1 MPLKKIKLTPGVNRE
16 NTRYTNEGGWYE
28 SEKIRFRQGT
38 PEKIGGWIRISTDTF
53 LGLCRSLWNWVTLG
67 GINLIGVGTNIK
79 FYLEAGGIYN
89 DITPFR
95 DQVTLT
101 NPFETFD
108 GSPIVEVTDANGGY
122 IDGDY
127 VTFYGASAVGGLLL
141 SGYSTAPATMTIATP
156 CVVTATITF
165 PNASPIVFTTSGAL
179 PTGLLAGTTYYTRN
193 VSGLTF
199 NLSLTPTGA
208 LINTSGSQSGIHQIV
223 GVGGE
228 YQITVTGA
236 TTYTITASSN
246 ATSNAVGGGTV
257 YALYQINV
265 GPAYVVPLVGWGA
278 GPWGAGVWGVGEAST
293 DAIRLWSQQNYGE
306 DLIFGPREGA
316 IYYWDATSG
325 YTPITFSATVA
336 TPTVITASAEYAN
349 GTPLRFAPDAGS
361 TLPVGILPGELYYVR
376 NVSGSSFNIS
386 LTPSGALIQVTVA
399 AVGTVRI
406 LSNGYK
412 LADFGTATDVPTQ
425 QNYLLVSDISRFVF
439 AFGCNDYASS
449 TVDPMLIRW
458 SDQEDPYN
466 WTPAS
471 TNQAGFLRL
480 SRGSEIVTATQSR
493 QEILVWTD
501 ASLYSLQYV
510 GAPVVW
516 GAQLVGE
523 NISIVGQNAV
533 AYANGVSYWMGK
545 DKFYKYD
552 GRTQTLNCDLRRYV
566 FSDINSL
573 QYEQVFA
580 GTNEGFNEI
589 WWFYC
594 STGLTDIDKYVVYN
608 YAEDIWYYGN
618 LARTAWLDSG
628 LRNFPLAATY
638 YNNIV
643 NHEQGVDDNATA
655 TTLPIEASITSAEF
669 DLDDGHNFMFV
680 WRVLPDITFDGS
692 TANSP
697 SVVMYLLPLKNSGSG
712 YSVNSATNSNH
723 SVADSSF
730 ATITRTVALPVEE
743 FTGQIF
749 TRVRGRQMAIKIE
762 STGLGVNWQLGAP
775 RIDMRQDGR
784 R

>member
-1 MPLKKIKLTPGVNRE
+1 VPLKKILLKPGVNRE

-38 PEKIGGWIRISTDTF
+38 PEKIGGWQRISSATF
-53 LGLCRSLWNWVTLG
+53 LGICRSLWNWVTLG

-79 FYLEAGGIYN
+79 FYLQAGGIYN

-101 NPFETFD
+101 NPFETTN

-122 IDGDY
+122 IDGDF
-127 VTFYGASAVGGLLL
+127 VTFYGGTAVGGL
-141 SGYSTAPATMTIATP
+141 TI
-156 CVVTATITF
+156 F
-165 PNASPIVFTTSGAL
+165 GQ
-179 PTGLLAGTTYYTRN
+179 Y
-193 VSGLTF
+193 
-199 NLSLTPTGA
+199 
-208 LINTSGSQSGIHQIV
+208 
-223 GVGGE
+223 E
-228 YQITVTGA
+228 ITVTGA
-236 TTYTITASSN
+236 NTYTITASSN
-246 ATSNAVGGGTV
+246 ASSSATGGGTV

-278 GPWGAGVWGVGEAST
+278 GPWGAGPWGIGQAST

-306 DLIFGPREGA
+306 DLIFGPREGP

-325 YTPITFSATVA
+325 YTPITFAATVA
-336 TPTVITASAEYAN
+336 TPTVITAAAEYAD

-361 TLPVGILPGELYYVR
+361 TLPVGIIPGEMYYVR
-376 NVSGSSFNIS
+376 NASGSSFNIS
-386 LTPSGALIQVTVA
+386 LTPAGALIAVSGA
-399 AVGTVRI
+399 AVGNCRI
-406 LSNGYK
+406 LSNAYQLSDYAG
-412 LADFGTATDVPTQ
+412 ATDVPIQ

-439 AFGCNDYASS
+439 AFGCNDYGSS

-480 SRGSEIVTATQSR
+480 SRGSEIVTANQSR
-493 QEILVWTD
+493 QEVLVWTD

-510 GAPVVW
+510 GAPIVW
-516 GAQLVGE
+516 GAQIVGE

-552 GRTQTLNCDLRRYV
+552 GRSQTLNCDLRRYV
-566 FSDINSL
+566 FEDINTS
-573 QYEQVFA
+573 QYAQVCS

-594 STGLTDIDKYVVYN
+594 SANSTDIDKYVVYN
-608 YAEDIWYYGN
+608 YVENVWYYGN
-618 LARTAWLDSG
+618 MARTAWLDSG
-628 LRNFPLAATY
+628 LRDYPLAATY
-638 YNNIV
+638 YNNLV
-643 NHEQGVDDNATA
+643 NHEQGLDDNATA
-655 TTLPIEASITSAEF
+655 TTLPIESWIISSQF

-680 WRVLPDITFDGS
+680 WRVLPDMTFEGS
-692 TANSP
+692 TADAP
-697 SVVMYLLPLKNSGSG
+697 SATMYLLPLKNSGSG
-712 YSVNSATNSNH
+712 YTVDPATNANH
-723 SVADSSF
+723 SVANESF
-730 ATITRTVALPVEE
+730 ANITRIATLPVEE

-749 TRVRGRQMAIKIE
+749 TRVRGRQMSIKIE

-775 RIDMRQDGR
+775 RIDMRPDGR

>member
-1 MPLKKIKLTPGVNRE
+1 MPLKKILLKPGVNRE

-38 PEKIGGWIRISTDTF
+38 PEKIGGWTRISSATF
-53 LGLCRSLWNWVTLG
+53 LGVCRSLWNWVTLG
-67 GINLIGVGTNIK
+67 GINLIGVGTNLK
-79 FYLEAGGIYN
+79 FYLAAGGIYN

-101 NPFETFD
+101 NPFETFV
-108 GSPIVEVTDANGGY
+108 GSPVVEVTDANGGY
-122 IDGDY
+122 IDGDF
-127 VTFYGASAVGGLLL
+127 VTFYNATAVGGL
-141 SGYSTAPATMTIATP
+141 TI
-156 CVVTATITF
+156 F
-165 PNASPIVFTTSGAL
+165 GQ
-179 PTGLLAGTTYYTRN
+179 Y
-193 VSGLTF
+193 
-199 NLSLTPTGA
+199 
-208 LINTSGSQSGIHQIV
+208 
-223 GVGGE
+223 E
-228 YQITVTGA
+228 ITVTGA
-236 TTYTITASSN
+236 TTYTITASAN
-246 ATSNAVGGGTV
+246 ATSSVAAGGGTV

-278 GPWGAGVWGVGEAST
+278 GPWGAGPWGIGEAST

-306 DLIFGPREGA
+306 DLIFGPREGP

-336 TPTVITASAEYAN
+336 NPTVITAAAEYAN
-349 GTPLRFAPDAGS
+349 GTPLRFAPDSGS
-361 TLPVGILPGELYYVR
+361 TMPVGILPGEMYYVR
-376 NVSGSSFNIS
+376 NAAGSSFNIS

-399 AVGTVRI
+399 AVGVCRI

-412 LADFGTATDVPTQ
+412 LADFGSATDVPIE

-439 AFGCNDYASS
+439 AFGCNDYGSS
-449 TVDPMLIRW
+449 VVDPMLIRW
-458 SDQEDPYN
+458 SDQEDPFN

-493 QEILVWTD
+493 QEVLVWTD
-501 ASLYSLQYV
+501 AALYSLQYV
-510 GAPVVW
+510 GAPIVW

-533 AYANGVSYWMGK
+533 SYATGVAYWMGK

-566 FSDINSL
+566 FEDINTS
-573 QYEQVFA
+573 QYAQVCS

-594 STGLTDIDKYVVYN
+594 SANSIDIDKYVVYN
-608 YAEDIWYYGN
+608 YLENVWYYGN
-618 LARTAWLDSG
+618 MARTAWLDSG
-628 LRNFPLAATY
+628 LRDYPLAATY

-643 NHEQGVDDNATA
+643 NHEDGLDDNATA
-655 TTLPIEASITSAEF
+655 TTLPIVASIISAQF

-680 WRVLPDITFDGS
+680 WRVLPDVTFEGS
-692 TANSP
+692 TAASP
-697 SVVMYLLPLKNSGSG
+697 SATMYLLPLKNSGSG
-712 YSVNSATNSNH
+712 YSVNSATDADH
-723 SVADSSF
+723 SVANQSF
-730 ATITRTVALPVEE
+730 ASITRIATLPIEE

-749 TRVRGRQMAIKIE
+749 TRVRGRQMSIKFE
-762 STGLGVNWQLGAP
+762 STELGVNWQLGAP
-775 RIDMRQDGR
+775 RIDMRSDGR